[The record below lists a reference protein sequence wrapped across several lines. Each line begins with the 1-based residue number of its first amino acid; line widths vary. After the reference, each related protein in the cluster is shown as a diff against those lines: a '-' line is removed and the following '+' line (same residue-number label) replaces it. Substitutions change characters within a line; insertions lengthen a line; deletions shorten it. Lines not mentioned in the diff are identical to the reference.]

1 MMEGRE
7 DRGKYGFRKG
17 KMNEFAST
25 TNKDKA
31 KRKNPMMLKYGRTF
45 REKKNRDMR
54 TKQMDARVSRQKD
67 ARNRK

>member
-1 MMEGRE
+1 MEGRE

-17 KMNEFAST
+17 KMSEHAST

-31 KRKNPMMLKYGRTF
+31 KKKNPMMLKYARKF
-45 REKKNRDMR
+45 REKHGRDIR
-54 TKQMDARVSRQKD
+54 TKQMDARKSRQKD